1 MITDSVSV
9 VVRSADIQ
17 IVALSA
23 VKRTTVVAQL
33 REQLGV
39 DVLHPS
45 PWGSRSAPEGCPRA
59 DGWELIPQYVGAASC
74 LMFLP
79 GATAI
84 WQFGSGADLLLV
96 LKESS
101 AMEFYVCDDEAR
113 YLLCC
118 NDHDFLIGWGIAAP
132 WVASLAQA

>member
-1 MITDSVSV
+1 MIPETISLALEASGT
-9 VVRSADIQ
+9 Q
-17 IVALSA
+17 IAALSA
-23 VKRTTVVAQL
+23 VERPTVVARL

-45 PWGSRSAPEGCPRA
+45 PWESRSAPQGCRRA
-59 DGWELIPQYVGAASC
+59 DGWELIPQYVDTASC

-79 GATAI
+79 GAKTI
-84 WQFGSGADLLLV
+84 WQFGSGADLLRV
-96 LKESS
+96 LKESP
-101 AMEFYVCDDEAR
+101 ALEFYVCDDEAR

-118 NDHDFLIGWGIAAP
+118 NDHDFVIGWGIAAP